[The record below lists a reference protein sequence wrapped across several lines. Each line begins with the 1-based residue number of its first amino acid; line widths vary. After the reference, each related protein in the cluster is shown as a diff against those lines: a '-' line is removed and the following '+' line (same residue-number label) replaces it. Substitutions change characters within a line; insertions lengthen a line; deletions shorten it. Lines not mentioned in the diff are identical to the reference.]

1 MDDAI
6 ISSDYDR
13 LVVVSCSMQRT
24 DGVRFPFHIGHSLI
38 NCASDTENSKSQRKP
53 SRTICHRFQ
62 PVCSG
67 ESFLEEK
74 KCPLE
79 NGILSIRRVRVSQKR
94 ERRRTNRISNCEC
107 RSKKWGCEDRV
118 GNDEARIRT
127 VLGDDGNACQP
138 MRYTRLS
145 DVKLIFWL

>member
-6 ISSDYDR
+6 ISSDLSSYR
-13 LVVVSCSMQRT
+13 VQCNERTALV
-24 DGVRFPFHIGHSLI
+24 FHFTLAKLI
-38 NCASDTENSKSQRKP
+38 NCASDTENCESHRKP

-107 RSKKWGCEDRV
+107 RSKKWDCEDRV
-118 GNDEARIRT
+118 GNDETRIRT
-127 VLGDDGNACQP
+127 VLGDDGDACQP